1 MSRQEEH
8 DPKTSCELKQNRS
21 PSKQCWLV
29 CGIPLMKEV
38 ASGVLGD
45 WKFLLGVSSRHDLKL
60 YGTVNLR
67 ICESGEDELARR
79 GLFGDRNLR

>member
-1 MSRQEEH
+1 
-8 DPKTSCELKQNRS
+8 
-21 PSKQCWLV
+21 
-29 CGIPLMKEV
+29 MKEV

-67 ICESGEDELARR
+67 ICESGEDERARR